1 MFTKKVLVLA
11 VAGVLSSLAY
21 AEPSVTLYGTAD
33 GGLVYQHVKNTGE
46 KGTDTLALESGINDT
61 TKWGLKGSEDLGNGT
76 KVSFKYNLDDG
87 TLGNNNRLFGRE
99 AQVNISGNLGTLA
112 FGRWGQLVL
121 RRVHLILLSTTQ
133 NPLMVE
139 TGQRLA

>member
-76 KVSFKYNLDDG
+76 KVSFKLENGYNLDDG

-99 AQVNISGNLGTLA
+99 ALTVKITFATLS
-112 FGRWGQLVL
+112 VL
-121 RRVHLILLSTTQ
+121 HGVVKHAIFAGVYR
-133 NPLMVE
+133 
-139 TGQRLA
+139 

>member
-21 AEPSVTLYGTAD
+21 AKPSVTLYGTAD

-76 KVSFKYNLDDG
+76 KVSFKLENGYNLDDG
-87 TLGNNNRLFGRE
+87 TLGNNNRL
-99 AQVNISGNLGTLA
+99 V
-112 FGRWGQLVL
+112 
-121 RRVHLILLSTTQ
+121 
-133 NPLMVE
+133 
-139 TGQRLA
+139 